1 MFTKLRLA
9 SISASIVSQADSI
22 YGILVSVACVGI
34 LLAGFVQVTP
44 A

>member
-1 MFTKLRLA
+1 MFTKF
-9 SISASIVSQADSI
+9 SSFIVSQADSI

-34 LLAGFVQVTP
+34 LVAGFVQQVTP